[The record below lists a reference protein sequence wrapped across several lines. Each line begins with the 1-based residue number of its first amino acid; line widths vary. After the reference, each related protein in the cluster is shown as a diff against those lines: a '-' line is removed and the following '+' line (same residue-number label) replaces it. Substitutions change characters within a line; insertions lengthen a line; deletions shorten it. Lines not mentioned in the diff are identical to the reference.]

1 MATFTLE
8 MGEDFIEDEISR
20 ISLEDNIQKIMIT
33 DKISKLNT
41 KNSIIWNSSES
52 FGIVNSPKGSFWN
65 TIGVINSGQA
75 KVFADE
81 ALYLVELFEFNLF
94 ISSEVSDNCSKL
106 ETISELLTLIKKD
119 CGFTSY
125 KVIFLNLNSTF

>member
-1 MATFTLE
+1 MS
-8 MGEDFIEDEISR
+8 EDFIEDEISR
-20 ISLEDNIQKIMIT
+20 ISLEGDKDKIMIT
-33 DKISKLNT
+33 DKISILNA
-41 KNSIIWNSSES
+41 KNAIIWNSFES
-52 FGIVNSPKGSFWN
+52 FGTVNSPKGSFWN
-65 TIGVINSGQA
+65 TIGVFNSGQA

-94 ISSEVSDNCSKL
+94 ISSELSDNCTKL

-125 KVIFLNLNSTF
+125 KVIFQNLNSAF